1 MTELPALSIRRIFH
15 PTDFSPHSMTAF
27 VHALRLA
34 CLTQAELTIMHVDPA
49 VSRSDFEDFPRVR
62 PLLTQWGLLPEGS
75 AKPDVA
81 SLGIQIK
88 HVLTISENAAQ
99 ALRDHLVKSP
109 TDLLVLS
116 THQRAGLARLT
127 QETVSEPLARATHAN
142 TLFVPAHVE
151 GFVSARDGK
160 TTLRRILIPAAR
172 HPHPQP
178 AIDFAAR
185 LADALGSDTVLFE
198 LVHIGEEEE
207 LPKLTLPER
216 TGWTWQ
222 TLTAKGN
229 PVEWILAV
237 GSEFDVDLIV
247 MVTEGRTG
255 FLDAVQGSTTERV
268 LRGAR
273 CPLLAIPVTPAPAS

>member
-1 MTELPALSIRRIFH
+1 
-15 PTDFSPHSMTAF
+15 
-27 VHALRLA
+27 LA

-49 VSRSDFEDFPRVR
+49 VSRADFEDFPRVR

-75 AKPDVA
+75 AKPDVGR
-81 SLGIQIK
+81 LGIQIK
-88 HVLTISENAAQ
+88 KIRTIAGNAAQ

-116 THQRAGLARLT
+116 THQRDGLARLT
-127 QETVSEPLARATHAN
+127 QEAVSEPLARAAHAN

-160 TTLRRILIPAAR
+160 TALRRILIPVAR

-237 GSEFDVDLIV
+237 GSDFDVDLIV
-247 MVTEGRTG
+247 MVTEGHTG